1 MALSEAEVRHL
12 ARLARVSVTDEEVVR
27 LQAQLST
34 ILEHFEL
41 LNAIDTEGVPPT
53 AQSFDLA
60 NVEREDAARPSPSRE
75 ELLANAPKTD
85 GPYVRVRAVLE

>member
-12 ARLARVSVTDEEVVR
+12 ARLARVSVSDEEVAR

-53 AQSFDLA
+53 AQSFDLS
-60 NVEREDAARPSPSRE
+60 NVEREDASRPSPPRE

>member
-12 ARLARVSVTDEEVVR
+12 ARLARVSVSDEEVAR

-60 NVEREDAARPSPSRE
+60 NVEREDASRPSPPRE
-75 ELLANAPKTD
+75 ELLSNAPKTD